1 MPARSRGRKR
11 HLRRTGI
18 RLRHPIAAALVVAAL
33 ATAAFPCNA
42 DAPLE
47 MVAVPGGSFRMG
59 DPDGR
64 PDETPRAVTVAPFR
78 LMRFEVTNTQFA
90 AFVAETGHVTDPERR
105 GFGYVWPGRWIRV
118 PGADWRRRS
127 GPASNLVG
135 LDDHPAVQ
143 VSWRDARAF
152 CRHHGLRLPREEEW
166 EFAAR
171 GSDGRL
177 FPWGAAAP
185 DEGGTRRAN
194 YGTSECCA
202 ADMSDGFHETAPVGS
217 YPAGVSP
224 FGLHDMAGNVWEW
237 TASLDAESGKYV
249 IRGGGWGNNPYCLR
263 VSYRHKNP
271 PDIGLDMVGIRC
283 AGDP

>member
-1 MPARSRGRKR
+1 M
-11 HLRRTGI
+11 LRAGT
-18 RLRHPIAAALVVAAL
+18 RLGQPVAAAMLAL
-33 ATAAFPCNA
+33 AMAAAASPGNA
-42 DAPLE
+42 AAPLE
-47 MVAVPGGSFRMG
+47 TVAIPGGSFRMG
-59 DPDGR
+59 DPGGE
-64 PDETPRAVTVAPFR
+64 PDETPRQATVAPFL
-78 LMRFEVTNTQFA
+78 LMRFEVTNAQFA
-90 AFVAETGHVTDPERR
+90 AFVEATGHVTDAERR
-105 GFGYVWPGRWIRV
+105 GFGYVWPGRWTRV

-152 CRHHGLRLPREEEW
+152 CLFHGLRLPREEEW

-171 GSDGRL
+171 GADGRI
-177 FPWGAAAP
+177 FPWGDAAP

-194 YGTSECCA
+194 YGTDECCA
-202 ADMSDGFHETAPVGS
+202 ADMSDGYHETAPVGS

-249 IRGGGWGNNPYCLR
+249 IRGGGWGNNPHCLR
-263 VSYRHKNP
+263 TSYRHRNP
-271 PDIGLDMVGIRC
+271 PDIGLDMVGVRC